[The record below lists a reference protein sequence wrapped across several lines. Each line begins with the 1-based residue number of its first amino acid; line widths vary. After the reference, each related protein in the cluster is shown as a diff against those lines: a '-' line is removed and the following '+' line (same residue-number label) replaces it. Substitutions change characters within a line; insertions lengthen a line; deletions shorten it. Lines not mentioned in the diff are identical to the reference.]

1 MRAAFFHSLGNDPSL
16 VEPQPLANGPWT
28 PNTLHG
34 RLLGGLLMR
43 SVEADHCDDDF
54 ACTRLTVD
62 LFRSSPLEKVRL
74 RTQRIRDG
82 RRIRVVLVTLESD
95 AVGPDGEAVQ
105 IAQAT
110 AVLLR
115 RGQQPVQDFL
125 PTPHWDAPIVA
136 DLPPLDPSSA
146 ATWDSWRIPVEHDY
160 GMNAQNG
167 LWMRETH
174 FLVDEEPLTPLV
186 RAALAA
192 DLASSSSAGTP
203 QGLSFINADFTV
215 YFGRPPIGEIL
226 GIQPTGHV
234 SANGMA
240 AGQCVF
246 HDETGPFGFIG
257 VTAVGNRLMAGRP
270 AP

>member
-1 MRAAFFHSLGNDPSL
+1 M
-16 VEPQPLANGPWT
+16 
-28 PNTLHG
+28 
-34 RLLGGLLMR
+34 
-43 SVEADHCDDDF
+43 
-54 ACTRLTVD
+54 D
-62 LFRSSPLEKVRL
+62 LFRSFPLEKVRL

-82 RRIRVVLVTLESD
+82 RRIRVVLATIESG

-125 PTPHWDAPIVA
+125 PTPRWDAPTAA
-136 DLPPLDPSSA
+136 DLPPVDPSST

-167 LWMRETH
+167 LWIRETH
-174 FLVDEEPLTPLV
+174 FLVDKEPLTPLV
-186 RAALAA
+186 RRRPGGGPRELVQCRDAAGPVVHQRRLRRLFRAPA
-192 DLASSSSAGTP
+192 DRG
-203 QGLSFINADFTV
+203 DH
-215 YFGRPPIGEIL
+215 R
-226 GIQPTGHV
+226 IQPTGHM
-234 SANGMA
+234 SAHGMA